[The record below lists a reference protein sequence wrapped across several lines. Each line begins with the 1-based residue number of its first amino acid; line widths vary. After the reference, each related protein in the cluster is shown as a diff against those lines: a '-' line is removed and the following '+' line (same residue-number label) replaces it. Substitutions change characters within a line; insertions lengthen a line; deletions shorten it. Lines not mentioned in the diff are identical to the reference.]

1 MEVGTTNGSILAA
14 ETMPLCDSSHMR
26 EAARVVVLFFLS
38 AVGTA
43 VLGVVTAL
51 MSAVSLAATT
61 ALIVPGT
68 GTPDAEAVGGYMQNA
83 QSRYLAPFSNCDT
96 AADCNLVGIPYPAS
110 FFPLVVF
117 PGWCV
122 PGRCETW
129 NVSVGTGVENLYT
142 ALQGT
147 SPDGQF
153 VVFGYS
159 QGGAVVSD
167 TLRRIGA
174 EDPDLLNKISSIVL
188 IGNAYN
194 PDGGLFTRLGFLPTI
209 PFLDITFGP
218 ATPIDTGIPMTSIG
232 FEYDPVMY
240 APLYW
245 GNPLAMLNALAAF
258 DTVHGYYLTPNQNGP
273 HDTLPYGYTDAEIA
287 AIFQEG
293 CPSKHCRVDQYDN
306 EYWMIPAKSLPLM
319 DFIMSEVPDSLK
331 PAVQPIVDLISPA
344 AKVIIDLAYDWSGDP
359 GETRYLS
366 ILPFSP
372 TTDWTEVGVDLIE
385 AIGEGIED
393 AFGGGEA
400 TTIAPEDE
408 DASTLSAPKS
418 ELQRFGRSAE
428 VTETGE
434 PLRFSSMAN
443 EEQPDSSLIGVDGD
457 GATVDDQVA
466 DSEEP
471 GVEDEGSRG
480 DAPVAD
486 HHDGEDVEATAD
498 DVVTG
503 LQDRDDTNEATV
515 RRGVI
520 VDRESDGQDAP
531 AIRRKINKGVD
542 DGVRSGDSRNSG
554 ADNSSVE
561 NTSGAAQ
568 NDRSGVND
576 NGVNK
581 NNSGTRSN
589 GDNTG
594 VRKNSVNNGIGN
606 RGVNDSGGNTGTRGN
621 GGVNKNDVGDA
632 QNSGN
637 DKAAA

>member
-1 MEVGTTNGSILAA
+1 
-14 ETMPLCDSSHMR
+14 MR
-26 EAARVVVLFFLS
+26 EAARVVVFFFLS
-38 AVGTA
+38 VVGTA

-110 FFPLVVF
+110 FFPLVIF

-129 NVSVGTGVENLYT
+129 NASVGTGVENLYT

-167 TLRRIGA
+167 TLRRIVA
-174 EDPDLLNKISSIVL
+174 EDPKLLDKISSIVL

-273 HDTLPYGYTDAEIA
+273 HDTLPYGYTNAEVA

-293 CPSKHCRVDQYDN
+293 CPSKYCRVDQYDN

-366 ILPFSP
+366 LLPFSP
-372 TTDWTEVGVDLIE
+372 ATNWEQVSVDLIE
-385 AIGEGIED
+385 AVAQGIED
-393 AFGGGEA
+393 AFGDGA
-400 TTIAPEDE
+400 TTTIAPADE
-408 DASTLSAPKS
+408 DASTLAARMS

-428 VTETGE
+428 VIETEE
-434 PLRFSSMAN
+434 PLRFSSIAN
-443 EEQPDSSLIGVDGD
+443 EEPSDSSLIGDDADG
-457 GATVDDQVA
+457 TIDDQVGN
-466 DSEEP
+466 SEEP
-471 GVEDEGSRG
+471 VVEDEGRSG
-480 DAPVAD
+480 DADVAD
-486 HHDGEDVEATAD
+486 RHDGQDVAATAD
-498 DVVTG
+498 DVVTS
-503 LQDRDDTNEATV
+503 LKDRDETNEPTV
-515 RRGVI
+515 RHGVT
-520 VDRESDGQDAP
+520 VDRDSDGMDAP
-531 AIRRKINKGVD
+531 AKRQKINNGVD
-542 DGVRSGDSRNSG
+542 DGVRNGDSRNSG
-554 ADNSSVE
+554 TDSRSV
-561 NTSGAAQ
+561 NHTSGAVR
-568 NDRSGVND
+568 NDRSSGVND
-576 NGVNK
+576 NSVSA
-581 NNSGTRSN
+581 NNSDTRDN
-589 GDNTG
+589 GVDTG
-594 VRKNSVNNGIGN
+594 ARQNSVNNGIGN
-606 RGVNDSGGNTGTRGN
+606 RGVNDSGGNGGTRAN
-621 GGVNKNDVGDA
+621 GGVNKNDADNA
-632 QNSGN
+632 QNSGD